1 MIADRDHMTL
11 SWRSDCRACCGG
23 LEFAMIFLLLAG
35 IVFLLAGAA
44 SVLFGV
50 PVKEFS
56 FGNTLILSGVVG
68 GCTGAIL
75 IGLSFVAREI
85 RALAVATA
93 AAGAAE
99 HRPAAKTKSAFGSA
113 GADTG
118 AQEEPLFPG
127 DRPDR
132 ETAPEPGDIPAAPTA
147 AQPPWQD
154 EPTPRDRLRAR
165 PESQPAPPPPAE
177 TGPKKRNL
185 LFSTTSRRD
194 RERAARAGDGDAD
207 EAAESKGVLSSGFTR
222 SFNEA
227 WPDEDAS
234 RGDAG
239 ARRRRPALGS
249 SEEPVAAAA
258 EPKRP
263 RLPEPT
269 PAPRS
274 EEMTEVTVLKSGVVD
289 GMAYSLYSDGSIEAQ
304 MPEGMMR
311 FESIDAL
318 REHLD
323 QRS

>member
-1 MIADRDHMTL
+1 
-11 SWRSDCRACCGG
+11 
-23 LEFAMIFLLLAG
+23 MIFLLVAG

-44 SVLFGV
+44 SILFGV

-75 IGLSFVAREI
+75 VGLSFVAREI

-93 AAGAAE
+93 AAGVAAQ
-99 HRPAAKTKSAFGSA
+99 RPAAKSRPALPSASPEA
-113 GADTG
+113 AS
-118 AQEEPLFPG
+118 EEGLLFPG
-127 DRPDR
+127 DRTER
-132 ETAPEPGDIPAAPTA
+132 EVASPSPEVPAPSSSSSAP
-147 AQPPWQD
+147 WHD
-154 EPTPRDRLRAR
+154 EPSPRDRLRAR
-165 PESQPAPPPPAE
+165 PPEPAVAPPPPAE
-177 TGPKKRNL
+177 SGPKKRNL
-185 LFSTTSRRD
+185 LFSTSRRD
-194 RERAARAGDGDAD
+194 RASRGGDSEGS
-207 EAAESKGVLSSGFTR
+207 EASENGSVLSQGLTR
-222 SFNEA
+222 SFDEA
-227 WPDEDAS
+227 WPDADRPRSDATP
-234 RGDAG
+234 
-239 ARRRRPALGS
+239 RRRRSLLGGGD
-249 SEEPVAAAA
+249 EAPEA
-258 EPKRP
+258 EPERP

-323 QRS
+323 QRG